1 MLKRRSSPSVRSGSN
16 RSRSHSRVSN
26 GTMMQV
32 KRKLSNTSV
41 TGPRRKMK
49 RSDSEKKKVMEK
61 KLLSYY
67 QSLVKDC
74 NDYSP
79 PCLGSEQML
88 DGTDVDMQI
97 TKKRTHK
104 NIFAE
109 AFAPSNPGNKLG
121 LQATEKPDSSGK
133 NDSKASGT
141 GNRRERVNETG
152 FRGPDGEANGYIL
165 EAGNIIAIDQP
176 RLQAVNRFA
185 LDVIKVQVSDHFEK
199 LNEGEDGDFN
209 KLKGNLMS
217 ILEKNAMKPVDRK
230 QIAQRLSVQPENIN

>member
-1 MLKRRSSPSVRSGSN
+1 MPPPENDNIGRSRKLNKPDVVANHYGSDISEIGRDSMLKRRSSPSVRSGSN

-88 DGTDVDMQI
+88 DGTDVDM
-97 TKKRTHK
+97 
-104 NIFAE
+104 
-109 AFAPSNPGNKLG
+109 
-121 LQATEKPDSSGK
+121 
-133 NDSKASGT
+133 
-141 GNRRERVNETG
+141 
-152 FRGPDGEANGYIL
+152 
-165 EAGNIIAIDQP
+165 
-176 RLQAVNRFA
+176 
-185 LDVIKVQVSDHFEK
+185 
-199 LNEGEDGDFN
+199 
-209 KLKGNLMS
+209 
-217 ILEKNAMKPVDRK
+217 
-230 QIAQRLSVQPENIN
+230 